1 MGIHLNPCFVRRV
14 KMKDIIVKANDVE
27 YAYKKNSDET
37 PKVLVLKELNTEIC
51 EGEFVAVIG
60 RNGSGKSTFARLL
73 NAILIPTRGV
83 LYIGGK
89 ETYTEANLWE
99 IRRTVGM
106 VFQNPDNQIIATSVE
121 EDVAFG
127 PENIGIPSDEI
138 VKRVEEA
145 LRSVGLEEYKKA
157 LPHHLSGGQKQRVA
171 IAGILAMKPKCIVLD
186 EATSML
192 DPSGRKEV
200 LKVLRDLNEKENITI
215 IHITHYMEEA
225 ILAKRILVMDE
236 GKIVMDGNPRQI
248 FSKVEE
254 IKALGLDVPQV
265 AELFH
270 ELKKDGYNVPD
281 NILTVEEAVQ
291 CLAEMI
297 AKA

>member
-1 MGIHLNPCFVRRV
+1 
-14 KMKDIIVKANDVE
+14 MKDIIVKANDVE

-236 GKIVMDGNPRQI
+236 GKIVMDGNPSQI

>member
-1 MGIHLNPCFVRRV
+1 
-14 KMKDIIVKANDVE
+14 MKDIIVKANDVE
-27 YAYKKNSDET
+27 YAYKKNSYET

>member
-1 MGIHLNPCFVRRV
+1 
-14 KMKDIIVKANDVE
+14 MKDIIVKANDVE

-157 LPHHLSGGQKQRVA
+157 SPHHLSGGQKQRVA

-200 LKVLRDLNEKENITI
+200 LKVLRYLNEKENITI

-225 ILAKRILVMDE
+225 MLAKRILVMDE

>member
-1 MGIHLNPCFVRRV
+1 
-14 KMKDIIVKANDVE
+14 MKDIIVKANDVE

-236 GKIVMDGNPRQI
+236 GKIVMDGNPAKFFQ
-248 FSKVEE
+248 KW
-254 IKALGLDVPQV
+254 
-265 AELFH
+265 
-270 ELKKDGYNVPD
+270 KK
-281 NILTVEEAVQ
+281 LR
-291 CLAEMI
+291 L
-297 AKA
+297 

>member
-1 MGIHLNPCFVRRV
+1 
-14 KMKDIIVKANDVE
+14 
-27 YAYKKNSDET
+27 
-37 PKVLVLKELNTEIC
+37 VLKELNTEIC

-236 GKIVMDGNPRQI
+236 GKIVMDGNPSQI

>member
-1 MGIHLNPCFVRRV
+1 
-14 KMKDIIVKANDVE
+14 MKDIIVKANDVE

>member
-1 MGIHLNPCFVRRV
+1 
-14 KMKDIIVKANDVE
+14 MKDIIVKANDVE

-215 IHITHYMEEA
+215 IYITHYMEEA

-236 GKIVMDGNPRQI
+236 GKIVMDGKPRQI

>member
-157 LPHHLSGGQKQRVA
+157 SPHHLSGGQKQRVA

-200 LKVLRDLNEKENITI
+200 LKVLRYLNEKENITI

-225 ILAKRILVMDE
+225 MLAKRILVMDE

>member
-1 MGIHLNPCFVRRV
+1 
-14 KMKDIIVKANDVE
+14 MKDIIVKANDVE

-37 PKVLVLKELNTEIC
+37 PNVLVLKELNTEIC

-281 NILTVEEAVQ
+281 NIFTVEEAVQ